1 MTRTTADFELAI
13 PLVYMETTIPA
24 GTTIADY
31 RRSRPARQSLGRRV
45 MSRLL
50 AR

>member
-1 MTRTTADFELAI
+1 MTRTTADFELDI

-31 RRSRPARQSLGRRV
+31 RRSRPPRR
-45 MSRLL
+45 
-50 AR
+50 AAAGG